1 MTELEEIVEA
11 ARATLETKHRLRE
24 AALQV
29 QREVIRASATAIRAT
44 HRGEF
49 AAAQALL
56 DQAGAALARMSTE
69 MADHPD
75 LRYGGVLQDA
85 EKEFAEASLT
95 LAILAEQP
103 LPSPEAL
110 GITVAAYLNGLGE
123 AVGELRRAVL
133 DILRRG
139 GLGRSE
145 ALLEMM
151 DAIYTVLVTV
161 DYPDGLTGGLRRTTD
176 GVRAILERTRGD
188 LTVAIRQQRLE
199 ETLNRALER
208 VDWGPRSA

>member
-1 MTELEEIVEA
+1 MTELESIIEA

-49 AAAQALL
+49 AAARALL

-95 LAILAEQP
+95 LAILSEQP
-103 LPSPEAL
+103 LPGPEAL

-139 GLGRSE
+139 ELGRSE

-199 ETLNRALER
+199 ERLNRTLER
-208 VDWGPRSA
+208 LDWGPRSA

>member
-1 MTELEEIVEA
+1 MTELESIIEA

-49 AAAQALL
+49 AAARALL

-95 LAILAEQP
+95 LAILSEQP
-103 LPSPEAL
+103 LPGPEAL

-139 GLGRSE
+139 ELGRSE

-199 ETLNRALER
+199 ERLNRTLER
-208 VDWGPRSA
+208 LDWGPRIA